1 MQTPAAHTQAV
12 TNHPAPV
19 AVHGAA
25 GRMGRRLT
33 ALALQD
39 SRLRL
44 CAALVRPDDPLI
56 GQPSLPGD
64 DRAPRYA
71 ALSTPELRGAAVLI
85 DFSSPQGAAHA
96 AAVALQARLP
106 LLVGTTGLSLEQR
119 AAVERAAAA
128 APVIIAP
135 NTSLGV
141 AVTAHAAA
149 LVARLLG
156 QDFRAS
162 IVEAHHSHKKD
173 APSGTALRMARAAR
187 DAGASLP
194 DDQILS
200 IRAGDIVGE
209 HTLRFAG
216 PGEEITITHRA
227 TSRDLFARGALRAAL
242 WLAQPGTPPGLYT
255 IEHALGLSSSA

>member
-1 MQTPAAHTQAV
+1 MHPLDTHALAPSLAPAA
-12 TNHPAPV
+12 V

-25 GRMGRRLT
+25 GRMGRRLV

-39 SRLRL
+39 TRLQL
-44 CAALVRPDDPLI
+44 CAALIRPDDPLV
-56 GQPSLPGD
+56 GQPSIPGD

-71 ALSTPELRGAAVLI
+71 ALSLEALAGAAVLI
-85 DFSSPQGAAHA
+85 DFSSPQGAVNA
-96 AAVALQARLP
+96 AAIAHQARLP
-106 LLVGTTGLSLEQR
+106 LLVGTTGLSLEHR
-119 AAVERAAAA
+119 AAVERAAAN

-149 LVARLLG
+149 QAARLLG
-156 QDFRAS
+156 PDFRAS
-162 IVEAHHSHKKD
+162 IVEAHHAHKKD
-173 APSGTALRMARAAR
+173 APSGTALRLARAAR
-187 DAGASLP
+187 DAGATLP
-194 DDQILS
+194 DDQILA

-242 WLAQPGTPPGLYT
+242 WLAHPARAHGLYT
-255 IEHALGLSSSA
+255 IEHALGLST